1 MQAARHPAGNRVEES
16 RKGGFRNRPG
26 STTNWI
32 NEAEQPTHLLHLLPG
47 GEEEVDEVW
56 DDVKSNAPQDQLMA
70 EVVQV
75 AAMCVRYAETLDRFR
90 EPE

>member
-56 DDVKSNAPQDQLMA
+56 GGPNQDRCHQARKDRSASN
-70 EVVQV
+70 E
-75 AAMCVRYAETLDRFR
+75 
-90 EPE
+90 